1 MKYSLFMIL
10 CSYVAGECM
19 PPHEM
24 KIKYNDLYDCMK
36 AGHEQSIIK
45 MNKLGREQ
53 TNEYKMYFKFVCF
66 NNKEQ
71 TKGEPT

>member
-1 MKYSLFMIL
+1 
-10 CSYVAGECM
+10 M

-66 NNKEQ
+66 NNKNSNHIIRYFYKQ
-71 TKGEPT
+71 MYFMIQQNYWK